1 MKLTRREKS
10 HLIIALGELINLRL
24 LESERFINAP
34 NKELD
39 ALDISEKKS
48 YRKELRELS
57 TLQKKI
63 YALDY
68 LDFKNSRRSKW
79 VD

>member
-1 MKLTRREKS
+1 
-10 HLIIALGELINLRL
+10 
-24 LESERFINAP
+24 
-34 NKELD
+34 
-39 ALDISEKKS
+39 
-48 YRKELRELS
+48 LS